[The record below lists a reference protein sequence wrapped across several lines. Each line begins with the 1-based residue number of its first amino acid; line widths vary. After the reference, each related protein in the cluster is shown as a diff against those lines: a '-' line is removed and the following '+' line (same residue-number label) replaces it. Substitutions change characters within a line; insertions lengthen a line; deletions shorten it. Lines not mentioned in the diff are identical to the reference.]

1 MGVVECSELCEDHGV
16 PLSEEEQR
24 QLEEIERQ
32 FYETDPQLA
41 HAVRSTTVVP
51 GTGRALGFG
60 VAGLVVS
67 FVVLLLGFTHNV
79 LLGVVGFVGMILC
92 ALVVERHARG
102 LGRASVWAIKARVA
116 ERAGQSGQSGI
127 RQRLRRK
134 DDE

>member
-1 MGVVECSELCEDHGV
+1 M

-41 HAVRSTTVVP
+41 NAVRSTTVVP

-60 VAGLVVS
+60 VAGLVIS
-67 FVVLLLGFTHNV
+67 FVVLLLGFTRSV
-79 LLGVVGFVGMILC
+79 VLGVVGFVGMVGC

-102 LGRASVWAIKARVA
+102 LGRASIWAIKARMA
-116 ERAGQSGQSGI
+116 ARTGQAGQSSL